1 MASAND
7 TLLSEIQHS
16 QNNDDINV
24 NMPGTFKASSSSP
37 PPISSRTSFHYPHA
51 HRHPQLTTQLTTQ
64 QTIEAFDVR
73 CKIECE
79 I

>member
-7 TLLSEIQHS
+7 TLLSETQHS
-16 QNNDDINV
+16 QNDDDINM
-24 NMPGTFKASSSSP
+24 NMPGTFKATSSS
-37 PPISSRTSFHYPHA
+37 PPISSRTSMHHYPHA
-51 HRHPQLTTQLTTQ
+51 HQHPQLTTQ
-64 QTIEAFDVR
+64 QTIIEAFDVR